1 MAGNDATL
9 LEVKDLSIELKRGQE
24 QRTVLDGVSFS
35 LEERAVLGV
44 IGESGS
50 GKTILAKALAGWIA
64 PPLFRKGGSVLYRG
78 RDLFGMGEAETRAL
92 RGRHIGYIGADP
104 GSSFD
109 PTIPVGVQIAEKLR
123 AVRPDIPAV
132 HAAKRTIEL
141 LDRVRIPSA
150 ARRYKEYP
158 SQYSGGML
166 QRAMIVDAL
175 VAEPT
180 LLICDNITQ
189 PLDVTVAAQI
199 VRLLRDLREDI
210 KAGILFIA
218 TSIPVV
224 SEIADDLLVL
234 SKGQI
239 VERTT
244 PKRMV
249 SAPGHAYSRELLQR
263 MPHIWTEQPPLRS
276 TASAEAA
283 RVAAGNKVPPILS
296 VEDVTKHYAVPDRD
310 KFFGKQIVQ
319 AVRGVTF
326 DVFPGD
332 NFGLVGESGCG
343 KSTLSRL
350 LSWVE
355 PPDSGRILFDG
366 KDIGQMNAR
375 ERLAMRKGF
384 QLLLQDPYN
393 CIPPNLPVARTIG
406 FSLQV
411 HGAGRKEIQEKVDAV
426 MTEVG
431 LPRELGERL
440 PIGLSAGQRQR
451 INIARALVLEP
462 RLMILD
468 ETLSA
473 LDPMEQARLLD
484 LFEKLQASHGL
495 TYLFISHDLA
505 MVRKVCTRIA
515 VMYLGKVVELADNQ
529 TVFFKPAHPYT
540 KAMLSAVP
548 VLEEKPYRAEE
559 CLLEGEPPSP
569 IDIPEGCSFRPRCP
583 LAFHRCAVQEP
594 GLLARG
600 HHEFAA
606 CHLAA

>member
-1 MAGNDATL
+1 MADQATL
-9 LEVKDLSIELKRGQE
+9 LRVEDLTVALERGVE
-24 QRTVLDGVSFS
+24 RRTVLDGVSFE
-35 LEERAVLGV
+35 LQERAVLGV

-50 GKTILAKALAGWIA
+50 GKTILAKALAGWVA
-64 PPLFRKGGSVLYRG
+64 PPLYRRGGRVLYRG
-78 RDLFGMGEAETRAL
+78 RDLFGLSEAETRAL

-109 PTIPVGVQIAEKLR
+109 PTLPVGVQIAEKLR
-123 AVRPDIPAV
+123 AVRPEIGEKDAV
-132 HAAKRTIEL
+132 QRTIDL

-150 ARRYKEYP
+150 ARRFKEYP

-180 LLICDNITQ
+180 LLICDNVTQ

-224 SEIADDLLVL
+224 AEIADDLLVL
-234 SKGQI
+234 SRGRI

-244 PKRMV
+244 PARMV
-249 SAPGHAYSRELLQR
+249 AAPGHAYSRELLDR
-263 MPHIWTEQPPLRS
+263 MPRIWTEQPPLRS
-276 TASAEAA
+276 TAAAQEARA
-283 RVAAGNKVPPILS
+283 AAGNEVQPILS
-296 VEDVTKHYAVPDRD
+296 VQDVTKHYSVPDRD
-310 KFFGKQIVQ
+310 RFFGKQTVQ

-355 PPDSGRILFDG
+355 PPDSGHIMFDG
-366 KDIGQMNAR
+366 KDIASMSAR
-375 ERLAMRKGF
+375 ERLTMRRGF

-393 CIPPNLPVARTIG
+393 CIPPNLPVGRTIA

-411 HGAGRKEIQEKVDAV
+411 HGAGRKEIRDKVDAV
-426 MTEVG
+426 MAEVG
-431 LPRELGERL
+431 LPRDLAERL

-569 IDIPEGCSFRPRCP
+569 IDIPGGCSFRPRCP
-583 LAFHRCAVQEP
+583 LAFGRCVEQEP
-594 GLLARG
+594 GLRVVG
-600 HHEFAA
+600 PHEYAA